1 LEQGIALY
9 DPQEDIPLVS
19 VVTQD
24 PGVSCLSVAAFA
36 LWHLGYPD
44 QARKR
49 SHEALTLAR
58 ELARPY
64 GLAFTL
70 SSIVTLHQFCR
81 EVQAV
86 QEQAEAVIA
95 LCTDQGFP
103 FQLALGTIHRGW
115 ALAAQGQGEEGIVQM
130 RQSLAAVRATGA
142 ELFRPFHLSLLAET
156 YRDSGQIEEGLA
168 VLAEALAVVDK
179 TGERASEAELYRL
192 KGELTLKQSGIRGP
206 ESEVQR
212 EAEACFRK
220 AIEISRRQQAKSLEL
235 RAVISLSR
243 LWQHQGKREDA
254 RQLLAEIYNWF
265 TEGFDTKDLQEAKA
279 LLEEVA

>member
-9 DPQEDIPLVS
+9 DPQEDSPLVS
-19 VVTQD
+19 AVTQD

-70 SSIVTLHQFCR
+70 SNIVMLHQFCR

-95 LCTDQGFP
+95 LCTEQGFAL
-103 FQLALGTIHRGW
+103 FLAWGSMYRGW
-115 ALAAQGQGEEGIVQM
+115 ALVVQGQQREEGIMQM
-130 RQSLAAVRATGA
+130 RQGLAAVRATGA

-156 YRDSGQIEEGLA
+156 YGDSGQIEEGLA
-168 VLAEALAVVDK
+168 VLAEALDAMNK
-179 TGERASEAELYRL
+179 TGEHFWEAELHRL
-192 KGELTLKQSGIRGP
+192 KGTLTLQSKVQGP
-206 ESEVQR
+206 KSKVEK
-212 EAEACFRK
+212 EAEECFLK
-220 AIEISRRQQAKSLEL
+220 AIEIARRQSAKSLEL

-243 LWQHQGKREDA
+243 LWKSQDKKEEA
-254 RQLLAEIYNWF
+254 RQLLAEIYGWF
-265 TEGFDTKDLQEAKA
+265 TEGFDTADLKEAKA
-279 LLEEVA
+279 LLDELA